1 MAQTVEHIAEILNDM
16 RIESKSN
23 IQDIEAAL
31 GKIFAKIETAGDN
44 NENYELIKVYIS
56 ELKKIVEEKLASN
69 ISEITEGSSQQI
81 RESFDR
87 NTLQLHTVFNG
98 VNEVKDAV
106 ESLKRYFSEID
117 DVVKSSN
124 LENIQL
130 LSTKLEELESLLAEN
145 YGNYGDKLKSV
156 QDSIYEFAKTVEENA
171 QDNRSKLETSVSQL
185 TDIKNGLQNIYNNLK
200 TSDES
205 NNEIASSIISSL
217 NEKISTITDGL
228 DSINENLK
236 SGVAISLQEELNNIQ
251 QNFDKIIDSLSE
263 IKESADNSQIAQ
275 NLDDNISLLKG
286 ELTRVTDNM
295 LSILD
300 SNREENIT
308 ALENFKNNISEFLSN
323 NAEKVTAELKSQLDN
338 LFTNFSVD
346 INTELTDG
354 MKSLS
359 NMEQFYKEASD
370 KLGVIEDY
378 VADKIRT
385 DIELLNNVF
394 KSGVKEVRSSFK
406 EELDE
411 KYEALTS
418 SVDMVLNDKTVQK
431 SIDIM
436 KNEIFQRVDTIISN
450 SESAALKHDEIV
462 NSINAFAK
470 NMKLFVVRV
479 SQLIIAKYSPEKN
492 REMIESLQE
501 NDEKIAETL
510 SEIISKVDNANIPV
524 IEDIGRINTKL
535 DTIDTT
541 VSEKLNELN
550 SKVDTIVSDNS
561 NLTIIED
568 IGNINTK
575 LDNIVSGNLTEIS
588 AKIDDFRSLSGSIEL
603 LNSKVDTIASDNSNS
618 EVITEIGNINY
629 KLNEILAEKVAL
641 LNEKLEL
648 IKSENSD
655 PEILE
660 NISELKS
667 QTDKIVN
674 DERTDII
681 IENVNDLSSKLMDFL
696 GFSQDI
702 SELSEKV
709 DEIRARDNS
718 VEIIENINDLSSKIS
733 DFMSVSNDINELSVK
748 TDNVGNVNAQIF
760 DNINRLEAMFS
771 SFVSI
776 NQDITELNSK
786 FDTFASNNKAEIIEN
801 INNVSQNI
809 DNLSTKVDLLVS
821 DNSSNEIIENINNV
835 SQDLNDLNI
844 KVNTLMSDNSS
855 NEIIENIGSV
865 SQNID
870 DLSTKVDVLVSD
882 NSSNEIIENINNVSQ
897 NIDNLSAKVDVLISD
912 NSSNEI
918 KENINN
924 VSQDINNLNT
934 KVDVLVSDNSS
945 NEIIES
951 INNVNS
957 KLSDF
962 MTIAQTVDVLNAKID
977 TITSDVPNCEIADNI
992 NELSSKLSGMIDISQ
1007 EFTHIASKV
1016 DELADDE
1023 SSAAIIESLS
1033 NLNSKISDFMLITNN
1048 FDELSAKIDNFIA
1061 NKSDAEIIED
1071 LKNISDKLNS
1081 FDFIYENLNN
1091 LSSKLDT
1098 AISQNSN
1105 FEIVED
1111 IANVNRKLDDILEN
1125 TLHVLNEKIDA
1136 IASNSFEQNILQ
1148 EVDDIKNTIFEQRRF
1163 IEDLN
1168 DERASVV
1175 DKYLQEV
1182 LDKFDTLNFQNTAQ
1196 DIKDTIL
1203 NALLSL
1209 VDQISFV
1216 EETEEIKDFVEE
1228 KTEAINKNII
1238 ELKNKIKQ
1246 IVNPDDDGFSYVY
1259 TLQDVESDIAKL
1271 RLAINNIKNRDFT
1284 DIIDEIRRMLNAVNN
1299 LEQSL
1304 THEEIEKIKS
1314 DLVSIS
1320 TRTNKLLLNSEAS
1333 NKTINDSLNNFSDMV
1348 SQNTSVV
1355 QSLDMR
1361 LDNISN
1367 FAQTS
1372 AQNDKVFHQSLL
1384 YLGEWIDST
1393 TEKLADISQ
1402 KSYLVP
1408 EIQTSINSIE
1418 TSLPET
1424 IKNLEVLKNRFD
1436 EQTDR
1441 IDKLENKLEQILSKI
1456 EENDNSKLNKK
1467 LDKIEKLVSGLSA
1480 GIEKITSYVDE

>member
-575 LDNIVSGNLTEIS
+575 LDSTLSDNLTEIS

-618 EVITEIGNINY
+618 EVITEIENINY
-629 KLNEILAEKVAL
+629 KLNEILAEKFGL
-641 LNEKLEL
+641 LGEKLEL
-648 IKSENSD
+648 IKAENSD

-667 QTDKIVN
+667 QIDRLVN
-674 DERTDII
+674 DERADII
-681 IENVNDLSSKLMDFL
+681 IGNVNDLSSKLTDFL

-748 TDNVGNVNAQIF
+748 TDNVGNVNAQIL
-760 DNINRLEAMFS
+760 DNINKLEAMFS

-786 FDTFASNNKAEIIEN
+786 FDTFASSNKAEIIEN

-870 DLSTKVDVLVSD
+870 DLS
-882 NSSNEIIENINNVSQ
+882 
-897 NIDNLSAKVDVLISD
+897 
-912 NSSNEI
+912 
-918 KENINN
+918 
-924 VSQDINNLNT
+924 T

-1424 IKNLEVLKNRFD
+1424 VKNLEVLKNRFD